1 MCKVAHYSL
10 VNLNAEY
17 CFIGKTDEE
26 KSLVCITGDVPANV
40 TQRDDGWKGFRIQGI
55 LDFSLIGILSKIAEI
70 LAQNSISIFAIST
83 YNTDYVLIKK
93 ENYQKGLNIL
103 KHSGYKIVE

>member
-1 MCKVAHYSL
+1 MMEIKKINHDFSVCKVADYSL

-55 LDFSLIGILSKIAEI
+55 LDFSLIGIHLKLQRFWPKTAFRF
-70 LAQNSISIFAIST
+70 LRFQ
-83 YNTDYVLIKK
+83 LITRTMF
-93 ENYQKGLNIL
+93 
-103 KHSGYKIVE
+103 